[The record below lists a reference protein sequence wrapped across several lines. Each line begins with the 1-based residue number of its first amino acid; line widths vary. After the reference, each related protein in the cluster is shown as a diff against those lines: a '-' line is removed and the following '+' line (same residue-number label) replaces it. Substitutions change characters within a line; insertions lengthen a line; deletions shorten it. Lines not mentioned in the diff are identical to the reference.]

1 MSWKKKYKKDWQ
13 SWRRYSVGKWEM
25 MKIGDVFDSIKNG
38 ASIKQGDGERTGY
51 PITRIETISDGVI
64 NRERMGYAGI
74 TEILPY
80 TDNILESGDILMSH
94 INSVKH
100 LGKTAIYEKRN
111 DEIIIH
117 GMNLLRLKPNKEI
130 LNSKYAKHYFDSY
143 NFKKQIPRITKNSV
157 NQSSFNVSALQRL
170 DIPLPPL
177 EIQKKIAD
185 ILDISSAVLEKRRAQ
200 IDKLDLLVKS
210 QFIEMFGDPVTNPK
224 GWDYELLEKL
234 GELNRGVSKHRPR
247 NDPKLLGGDYPLIQ
261 TGDVANAGLYITDY
275 RSTYTELGLK
285 QSKLWPA
292 KTLCITIAANIA
304 KTSILKFDACFP
316 DSIVGFISNS
326 KTNNIFINYWFNFF
340 QKILEKQAPES
351 AQKNINLKILRELLV
366 INPPIDLQNE
376 FAIFVNKVE
385 AQKVLLQESLV
396 KLDFNHKSLVQK
408 CFRGEIA

>member
-1 MSWKKKYKKDWQ
+1 M
-13 SWRRYSVGKWEM
+13 
-25 MKIGDVFDSIKNG
+25 
-38 ASIKQGDGERTGY
+38 
-51 PITRIETISDGVI
+51 
-64 NRERMGYAGI
+64 
-74 TEILPY
+74 
-80 TDNILESGDILMSH
+80 
-94 INSVKH
+94 
-100 LGKTAIYEKRN
+100 
-111 DEIIIH
+111 
-117 GMNLLRLKPNKEI
+117 
-130 LNSKYAKHYFDSY
+130 
-143 NFKKQIPRITKNSV
+143 
-157 NQSSFNVSALQRL
+157 
-170 DIPLPPL
+170 
-177 EIQKKIAD
+177 
-185 ILDISSAVLEKRRAQ
+185 
-200 IDKLDLLVKS
+200 
-210 QFIEMFGDPVTNPK
+210 
-224 GWDYELLEKL
+224 
-234 GELNRGVSKHRPR
+234 
-247 NDPKLLGGDYPLIQ
+247 
-261 TGDVANAGLYITDY
+261 
-275 RSTYTELGLK
+275 K